1 MVVQYSN
8 DIEVII
14 LHKVIQPI
22 LKVNK
27 MSIEMRAFTVISIHI
42 IGAIITLIVFY
53 KTGEFEEAVKH
64 GDGIRFATPS
74 DVVFQ
79 ALFMWEILL
88 ILYIMFSIDSCINKF
103 FYKLYRKELDC
114 NENDKHK

>member
-1 MVVQYSN
+1 MFVQYSN
-8 DIEVII
+8 DIGVII

-103 FYKLYRKELDC
+103 FYKLYRKELNC